1 MSKINVIC
9 DVCGKEF
16 KIKRLEEKKVNI
28 ECIEL
33 YIQYFKCKK
42 CNKIYIVTISND
54 KLQEDIDAYKKL
66 LKQKEDYVSYIQK
79 NKISMNKDIIFY
91 LDCLQRNVD
100 GLKNS
105 IMCEQNN
112 LKHKYYEKI
121 KMFL

>member
-16 KIKRLEEKKVNI
+16 KIKRLEEKKVNV

-42 CNKIYIVTISND
+42 CNNIYIVTISND
-54 KLQEDIDAYKKL
+54 KLQEDIYAYKKL

-91 LDCLQRNVD
+91 LDCLQRNAD

>member
-28 ECIEL
+28 ECVDL
-33 YIQYFKCKK
+33 YIKYFKCKK

-54 KLQEDIDAYKKL
+54 ELQKDIEVYQKL
-66 LKQKEDYVSYIQK
+66 LKQKEDYVSHIQK

-91 LDCLQRNVD
+91 LDCLQRNVNE
-100 GLKNS
+100 LKNS

>member
-9 DVCGKEF
+9 DVCGKEL

-28 ECIEL
+28 ECVDL
-33 YIQYFKCKK
+33 YIKYFKCKK

-54 KLQEDIDAYKKL
+54 ELQKDIDVYQKL
-66 LKQKEDYVSYIQK
+66 LKQKEDYVSHIKK

-91 LDCLQRNVD
+91 LDCLQRNVNE
-100 GLKNS
+100 LKNS

>member
-16 KIKRLEEKKVNI
+16 KIKRLEEKKVSV
-28 ECIEL
+28 ECVDL

-54 KLQEDIDAYKKL
+54 ELQKDIEVYQKL
-66 LKQKEDYVSYIQK
+66 LKQKEDYVSHIQK

-91 LDCLQRNVD
+91 LDCLQRNVNE
-100 GLKNS
+100 LKNS

>member
-79 NKISMNKDIIFY
+79 NKINMNKDIIFY